1 MAQQDAAYLEL
12 PAGTSQITWNNK
24 PGLCLTVSGLKR
36 LKKSSF
42 ASKRRDPGAECSASG
57 TAKSVTRKCLNS
69 AGQ

>member
-42 ASKRRDPGAECSASG
+42 ASKRRDPRRGMLRFG
-57 TAKSVTRKCLNS
+57 DGSVTRKCLNS

>member
-36 LKKSSF
+36 LKKILICLEETRPP
-42 ASKRRDPGAECSASG
+42 ARNAPLRGRQALPG
-57 TAKSVTRKCLNS
+57 SV
-69 AGQ
+69 